1 MTLAGAEFT
10 VSGIVQG
17 VGFRYFVYRRARS
30 LDLVGWVR
38 NNRDG
43 SVSVAAEGEKA
54 MIEDFIEILREGP
67 PGAAVR
73 DLAIEWRDYRGQFK
87 AFDIIH

>member
-1 MTLAGAEFT
+1 MTLAGVEIT

-17 VGFRYFVYRRARS
+17 VGFRYFIYRRARS
-30 LDLVGWVR
+30 LNLVGWVR

-43 SVSVAAEGEKA
+43 TVSVAAEGDRE
-54 MIEDFIEILREGP
+54 MLEGLLDVLREGP
-67 PGAAVR
+67 PGASIR
-73 DLAIEWRDYRGQFK
+73 DMSIDWQDYRGQFK